1 MIYIFFY
8 FSVFYT
14 SLSFSINNGKIYL
27 ADLLSL
33 RKLSRPSSL
42 PARVAFRVK
51 RYSGRERIRTAVF
64 AGYDLL
70 TLFRFHQSEKNCIR
84 AEAARLGANCKGMY
98 SFNRLVCMI
107 KSHRSKILNWV
118 IIYKLHIYKYKYIDL
133 KFYYRVL
140 QFSYCVFP
148 FSLFTV
154 LSSRLRYLRFF
165 LPPSE

>member
-1 MIYIFFY
+1 MLYYDIHIFY

-27 ADLLSL
+27 ADLLIL

-42 PARVAFRVK
+42 PARVVFRVK

-98 SFNRLVCMI
+98 SLKTLNRLVYMI

-118 IIYKLHIYKYKYIDL
+118 IIYKLHAYKYKYIDL
-133 KFYYRVL
+133 KFY
-140 QFSYCVFP
+140 
-148 FSLFTV
+148 
-154 LSSRLRYLRFF
+154 
-165 LPPSE
+165 